1 MRQNHIAIATALIT
15 IIVAI
20 LGVTVINAT
29 SLRHATV
36 APASSSIDVMQMMR
50 KAKNLPEERYDAH

>member
-1 MRQNHIAIATALIT
+1 MRQNHIIISTALIT

-29 SLRHATV
+29 SLKHASV
-36 APASSSIDVMQMMR
+36 APASSSIDLMRMM
-50 KAKNLPEERYDAH
+50 KNAKDLPEERYDAH